1 MPTEN
6 KLAAPEFDLSD
17 ADGGRG
23 YIAHLFKTVLRR
35 HDYRQYITERLAGDF
50 ACTLAQHF
58 EDIKARETALQ
69 QLLTAADE
77 REDVLKAENKRL
89 DLMVSQADYNYDL
102 DRMQF
107 KSRIDVL
114 EKVLRKVRQS
124 CHPKHIALID
134 AALKPAQEKPE

>member
-69 QLLTAADE
+69 QRLTAADE
-77 REDVLKAENKRL
+77 QV
-89 DLMVSQADYNYDL
+89 
-102 DRMQF
+102 
-107 KSRIDVL
+107 DVL
-114 EKVLRKVRQS
+114 EGLLLHTNELLYEIQGDPGAVSSSV
-124 CHPKHIALID
+124 ID
-134 AALKPAQEKPE
+134 AMRGQVFTTLKRVQGDGGN